1 MRASTALLFAASL
14 VGQAAA
20 TIYVTQPVASTS
32 CIAGQA
38 CTVAWNDDGTTPALG
53 TIGACSIDLC
63 TGGVQT
69 QTCLQNIAPSMDVS
83 QNAQVQFLPDA
94 TVGENG
100 AMWFI
105 KFTSINY
112 KDPATPTF
120 AFTSFS
126 AKFTLSGMTGTFN
139 STVEAQISGASA
151 ATPATAGAASV
162 SAAATTG
169 ASTAAAG
176 MTTAKAAAA
185 TTSGSST
192 AKATTSA
199 AKATSTSGAVNV
211 SSSMKIVS
219 IVGLVMGAAFMGM

>member
-1 MRASTALLFAASL
+1 MRTSTALLFAASL
-14 VGQAAA
+14 IGQAAA
-20 TIYVTQPVASTS
+20 TIYVTQPVASTT
-32 CIAGQA
+32 CPAGQP

-83 QNAQVQFLPDA
+83 QNAQVQFNPDA
-94 TVGENG
+94 SIGENG

-112 KDPATPTF
+112 KDPATPQF

-126 AKFTLSGMTGTFN
+126 AKFTLTGMTGTFN
-139 STVEAQISGASA
+139 STVQAEISGAAVAATSASASA
-151 ATPATAGAASV
+151 ATVPAAPTGAT
-162 SAAATTG
+162 SAAT
-169 ASTAAAG
+169 G
-176 MTTAKAAAA
+176 MTTAKASAA
-185 TTSGSST
+185 TSSGT

-219 IVGLVMGAAFMGM
+219 LVGLVMGAAFMGM